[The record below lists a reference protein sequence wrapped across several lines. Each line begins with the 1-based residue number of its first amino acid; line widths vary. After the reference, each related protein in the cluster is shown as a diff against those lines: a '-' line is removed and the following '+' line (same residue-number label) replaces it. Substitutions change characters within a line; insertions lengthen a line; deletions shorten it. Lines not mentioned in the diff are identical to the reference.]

1 MFGAINDS
9 EDGGSLP
16 KAKTSAISKICFTA
30 GFRLSLAGFLFVIR
44 IVSGKVRCAYRCENG
59 CHEGSALE
67 LLTNQKRLYNQYLDP
82 RVLSCRSEAA
92 DRLVTDEVRT
102 S

>member
-1 MFGAINDS
+1 VFGAINDS

-44 IVSGKVRCAYRCENG
+44 ILSGKVRCAYRCENG
-59 CHEGSALE
+59 CQDL
-67 LLTNQKRLYNQYLDP
+67 
-82 RVLSCRSEAA
+82 RSNFL
-92 DRLVTDEVRT
+92 RIRKGYTINI
-102 S
+102 